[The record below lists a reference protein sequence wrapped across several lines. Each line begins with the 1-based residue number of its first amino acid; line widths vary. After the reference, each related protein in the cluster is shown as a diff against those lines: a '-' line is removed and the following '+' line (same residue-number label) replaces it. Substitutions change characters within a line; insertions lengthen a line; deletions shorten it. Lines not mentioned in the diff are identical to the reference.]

1 MIQLFCPACE
11 NVVWV
16 EATEVEPEEAR
27 VEPATEESSAVC
39 VPWQDT
45 PARFVPLSYRAEGGC
60 SPGRLP
66 LFSLKGAVAT
76 RGEG

>member
-27 VEPATEESSAVC
+27 VSRRPRAALPGRGRLLAGAPAAV
-39 VPWQDT
+39 
-45 PARFVPLSYRAEGGC
+45 LLEGG
-60 SPGRLP
+60 RRD
-66 LFSLKGAVAT
+66 KG
-76 RGEG
+76 